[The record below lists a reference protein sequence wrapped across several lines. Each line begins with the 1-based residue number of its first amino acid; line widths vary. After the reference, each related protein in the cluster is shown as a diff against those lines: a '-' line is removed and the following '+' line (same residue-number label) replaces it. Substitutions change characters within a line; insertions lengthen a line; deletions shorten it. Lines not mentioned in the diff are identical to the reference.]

1 MGFLMKRI
9 KLEFDFL
16 SGPITK
22 GVFDPKTK
30 KLATGVTVID
40 NDSALETLNAMASR
54 LFSSC
59 YDFEVGGQPCVFN
72 KETAKKSKSEI
83 LDVLAEINKRLSE
96 INDGSF
102 VVDDL
107 ATKEIESW

>member
-1 MGFLMKRI
+1 MKRI

-22 GVFDPKTK
+22 DVFNPETK

-40 NDSALETLNAMASR
+40 NDSTLETLNAMASR

-59 YDFEVGGQPCVFN
+59 YDFEVDDQPCVFN
-72 KETAKKSKSEI
+72 METARKNKNEI
-83 LDVLAEINKRLSE
+83 LGLLVEINKRLAE

-102 VVDDL
+102 LVDDL

>member
-1 MGFLMKRI
+1 MKRI

-22 GVFDPKTK
+22 DVFNPKTK

-40 NDSALETLNAMASR
+40 SDTALEALNAMASR

-59 YDFEVGGQPCVFN
+59 YDFEAGGQPCVFN
-72 KETAKKSKSEI
+72 RETAKKSKSEI
-83 LDVLAEINKRLSE
+83 LGVLAEIKKRLSE

>member
-1 MGFLMKRI
+1 MKRI

-22 GVFDPKTK
+22 DVFDPKTK
-30 KLATGVTVID
+30 KLVTGVTVID
-40 NDSALETLNAMASR
+40 SDSALETLNAKVSR
-54 LFSSC
+54 LFSGC

-83 LDVLAEINKRLSE
+83 LGVLAEINKRLAE